1 MIDPCVHIVFRWLID
16 SPIFSLRSIEHTG
29 RRCDSHGRS
38 GAGGNS
44 EGEHSG
50 AQRRRSSD
58 STTAH
63 GRRQHRAGF
72 PRGQCT
78 IIRPQFDLSMSI
90 RTKLLLTFTFDRHRL
105 SREFLKRSGGRIT
118 NAEITNSL
126 IRDITLI
133 QSIYLRRSSF
143 CDKMNSAA
151 ISALIDNVVWRS
163 IIRSWE

>member
-1 MIDPCVHIVFRWLID
+1 LCTIKHSCSVKRGLSVLNSASDRSLHIVFRWLID
-16 SPIFSLRSIEHTG
+16 SLIFSLRSIEHTG

-78 IIRPQFDLSMSI
+78 IIRPQFDPWVSVPSYCWCLYSTATVIMWIS
-90 RTKLLLTFTFDRHRL
+90 
-105 SREFLKRSGGRIT
+105 E
-118 NAEITNSL
+118 
-126 IRDITLI
+126 TL
-133 QSIYLRRSSF
+133 
-143 CDKMNSAA
+143 
-151 ISALIDNVVWRS
+151 WRS
-163 IIRSWE
+163 NYKWWYY